1 MIANIEAYITA
12 ASSLKSMRTSA
23 GLSVES
29 VEEAREVFTEEMEL
43 QEEISDALLQ
53 PLNSADQA
61 GDEEL
66 LSELN
71 TLMAADNVA
80 STFINLETPTKSIST
95 DEIDVN
101 QLLPD
106 LSSMSLSEVTQV
118 RNHNT
123 EVETDNLIK
132 TAEVSK

>member
-1 MIANIEAYITA
+1 
-12 ASSLKSMRTSA
+12 
-23 GLSVES
+23 
-29 VEEAREVFTEEMEL
+29 MEL
-43 QEEISDALLQ
+43 A
-53 PLNSADQA
+53 
-61 GDEEL
+61 
-66 LSELN
+66 
-71 TLMAADNVA
+71 
-80 STFINLETPTKSIST
+80 ST

-123 EVETDNLIK
+123 EVETDSLIK